1 MSLLLLAIIG
11 GGAIA
16 IEEEIRRSRPPA
28 PPSLAGSRVEDRS
41 RPTAG
46 AGRITGYVG
55 AATCRECHPGESALY
70 ARSAHR
76 RTLRRATPDQSPVVA
91 WLAGK
96 MWKDPEVA
104 DVTWSYQVK
113 DGRLVA
119 QRASDGRN
127 ESLPLD
133 FGVGSGVHG
142 VTFVAVQA
150 GARPGMEPTGI
161 EHRISY
167 LAHGPSIAIT
177 PGQENRRAGR
187 LEPHDVPWGRTLGSD
202 GLQEC
207 FKCHA
212 TLTST
217 LASTRLDL
225 SSLIPNVT
233 CESCHGPGRDHVEAA
248 RRGQDEL
255 TMPMGYDRPEPWVE
269 VNLCGGCH
277 KLPPDLAG
285 DQLSPDNNELARLQG
300 VGISLSPC
308 YAQGRSGLRCVAC
321 HDPHDRVSHD
331 RTRYEAACLACH
343 GTASKRDS
351 KPGECPVSPQSGCIG
366 CHMPRREV
374 SGKAW
379 FTDHWIRKPARSTGP
394 GGDRSPAASASAIR
408 PSVPEGDPRP
418 DSNHPRSP
426 DLPDLRSSLAPIH
439 TPGL

>member
-11 GGAIA
+11 GSAIA
-16 IEEEIRRSRPPA
+16 IEEEIRRSRPPE
-28 PPSLAGSRVEDRS
+28 PPSLAGSPGVDRS
-41 RPTAG
+41 GPMAG

-55 AATCRECHPGESALY
+55 AAACRECHPGESALS

-76 RTLRRATPDQSPVVA
+76 RTLRRATMDQSPVVA

-96 MWKDPEVA
+96 SWKDPEA
-104 DVTWSYQVK
+104 PDVTWSYRVE

-133 FGVGSGVHG
+133 YGVGSGVHG
-142 VTFVAVQA
+142 ITFVAVQA
-150 GARPGMEPTGI
+150 GARPGMEPTGV

-167 LAHGPSIAIT
+167 VAHGPSIVIT
-177 PGQENRRAGR
+177 PGQEKRRADR
-187 LEPHDVPWGRTLGSD
+187 LEPHDVRWGRALGS
-202 GLQEC
+202 GGVQEC
-207 FKCHA
+207 FRCHS
-212 TLTST
+212 TPTST
-217 LASTRLDL
+217 PNTPTSPSPANRPEL

-248 RRGQDEL
+248 RRGQDGL

-277 KLPPDLAG
+277 KLPRDLPG

-300 VGISLSPC
+300 VGISLSRC

-321 HDPHDRVSHD
+321 HDPHDRVSRDH
-331 RTRYEAACLACH
+331 TRYEAACLACH
-343 GTASKRDS
+343 GTASKPNS
-351 KPGECPVSPQSGCIG
+351 KPGACPVSPDSGCID

-379 FTDHWIRKPARSTGP
+379 FTDHWIRRPARSTRT
-394 GGDRSPAASASAIR
+394 GGDRSPAVSAPAVR
-408 PSVPEGDPRP
+408 PSPPA
-418 DSNHPRSP
+418 S
-426 DLPDLRSSLAPIH
+426 
-439 TPGL
+439 